1 MTTASESQAS
11 PSKAPFEGTSA
22 LITGGGTGMGK
33 AIASALAEL
42 GSKVVVCGRRTEP
55 LEATVAAIT
64 EAGGTAFSIPGDVA
78 NAKGCARLIEQSVDL
93 LGGLDLLVNNAGVA
107 ASGPFAEVAGDDV
120 DRVIDID
127 LKGPIH
133 MTQAALPHLR
143 AAAANKGGASVLNI
157 SSSVTQMAL
166 PNFALYSAAK
176 AGVDMLTRCL
186 ALELA
191 EHKIRVN
198 ALCPGVVRTPI
209 FGTMMGESAADE
221 FLDGFKEM
229 VPIGRIGEPMDIARF
244 AMTLLSPTND
254 WVTGAVIPID
264 GGLSLGPKP

>member
-1 MTTASESQAS
+1 MSPANSGSTTHVAFADR
-11 PSKAPFEGTSA
+11 AA

-33 AIASALAEL
+33 AIASALADH
-42 GSKVVVCGRRTEP
+42 GVKVVVCGRRTEP
-55 LEATVAAIT
+55 LEATVAEIT

-78 NAKGCARLIEQSVDL
+78 NAKGCARLIEQSADL
-93 LGGLDLLVNNAGVA
+93 LGGLDMLVNNAGIA
-107 ASGPFAEVAGDDV
+107 RSGPFEEVSAEDV
-120 DRVIDID
+120 DAVIDID

-143 AAAANKGGASVLNI
+143 LAASARGSASVLNI

-166 PNFALYSAAK
+166 ANFALYSAAK
-176 AGVDMLTRCL
+176 AGVDMLTQCL

-198 ALCPGVVRTPI
+198 AMCPGVVRTPI
-209 FGTMMGESAADE
+209 FSTMMGEQPATE
-221 FLDGFKEM
+221 FLDGFAPM
-229 VPIGRIGEPMDIARF
+229 VPIGRIGEPADIARL
-244 AMTLLSPTND
+244 ALTLLSPENN
-254 WVTGAVIPID
+254 WITGAVVPID